1 MSVSWSNTLQAF
13 DASAII
19 HGWDHYPIGQFPR
32 LWEWLGEQL
41 ADGNPVICSVA
52 LEEVERR
59 APECYEWLIQQ
70 TITRIEMTNADTLR
84 AASIEQALGIVNQ
97 RYNQAGVGE
106 NDLLII
112 ASALESGH
120 ELITN
125 EGRQSDLPKNKARY
139 KIPAVCAMRSVAVPC
154 LSFLD
159 FIRASGVVFDSGANG

>member
-1 MSVSWSNTLQAF
+1 MSWSDTLQTF
-13 DASAII
+13 DASAFI
-19 HGWDHYPIGQFPR
+19 HGWDHYPIDQFPR
-32 LWEWLGEQL
+32 LWEWLGERL
-41 ADGNPVICSVA
+41 ADGDPVICEVA

-59 APECYEWLIQQ
+59 ASECHAWLLQQ

-84 AASIEQALGIVNQ
+84 AAEIEASLGIVNQ

-125 EGRQSDLPKNKARY
+125 EGRQSDLPKKKARY
-139 KIPAVCAMRSVAVPC
+139 KIPAVCAMSSVAVPS

-159 FIRASGVVFDSGANG
+159 FIRASGEVFDSGANR

>member
-1 MSVSWSNTLQAF
+1 MSVSWSDILQAF

-19 HGWDHYPIGQFPR
+19 HGWDHYPIDQFPR
-32 LWEWLGEQL
+32 LWEWLGERL
-41 ADGNPVICSVA
+41 AAGDPVICAVA
-52 LEEVERR
+52 LEEVDRR
-59 APECYEWLIQQ
+59 APDCHQWLLSQ
-70 TITRIEMTNADTLR
+70 TITRVEMTNADAVR
-84 AASIEQALGIVNQ
+84 AAAIEQALGIVNQ

-125 EGRQSDLPKNKARY
+125 EGRQSDLPKKKARY
-139 KIPAVCAMRSVAVPC
+139 KIPAVCAMSSVSVPC

-159 FIRASGVVFDSGANG
+159 FIRSSGVVFDSGAK